1 MKTFQLPLEDVL
13 FPYKS
18 KDLENLACKVFLEK
32 KNIIAQR
39 HRRTPENDSES
50 KNSLGCLASK
60 TEGYRPTIVGIK
72 ISSNYIRI

>member
-32 KNIIAQR
+32 KI
-39 HRRTPENDSES
+39 
-50 KNSLGCLASK
+50 L
-60 TEGYRPTIVGIK
+60 
-72 ISSNYIRI
+72 